1 MTLSRNPN
9 LGLVLE
15 RASETEGYRLNC
27 ARPENREFF
36 ERLDSFFTG
45 KSPEQCPGYDGY
57 LRSLPAPN
65 LAQCG
70 RQAVRDYFDNGWTL
84 TEMLFSALKDAEG
97 FYRPPYHGL
106 RHPLIFYYVHPA
118 VLYINKLR
126 LAKLIDA
133 PIDAYFESLFE
144 TGVDEMS
151 WDDMSK
157 NEIEWPTLFDAHA
170 YRRKAYAKIAELI
183 ESHPE
188 LADGHQSITME
199 HPLWA
204 LFMGFEHERIHLE
217 TSSVLMRE
225 LPVHLLERPAAFAPL
240 APRQAAASLQSSSTL
255 ESSASDFQEIEATSV
270 RLGKP
275 KDHPSYGWDNEY
287 GKRSINLRPFQAGRS
302 LITNADFLA
311 FVEAG
316 GYFEDRLWSETG
328 RRWKSFRNVKFPTF
342 WVPDGPAGSNQFKLR
357 TIFEVIDM
365 PLDWPCLVNYH
376 EAKAFC
382 RWRSEVDNR
391 HYRLPSEAEH
401 QAMRRHESIGE
412 TGRNL
417 ELQFSSESSS
427 KIAAKQ
433 DGIAHVFGNV
443 WQWLEDHF
451 NPLEGAKVHRL
462 YDDFSTPC
470 YDGQHQ
476 MIMGGSFIS
485 TGDEAGQFARFHFR
499 PHFFQHAGF
508 RLVLAESDNDGQ
520 AYRFDG
526 DGQQSNPYETLAVLN
541 EYMTL
546 HYAAPETQLPFQSG
560 PQHAL
565 SFPQRTANLLIDF
578 CRKLDVPMQRALDI
592 GCAVGGSSF
601 ALASAFEK
609 VVGVDLSKQF
619 IDTAQSLKENL
630 KFPYQVK
637 IEGDIYEEAL
647 ASVEPGAADR
657 VEFRQADACSLPAEF
672 IDFDAVLIANLLCR
686 LPSPGACLGR
696 LEGMRGLLRSGGI
709 VVIVSPY
716 TWMEKFT
723 PREVWLGGYYDDDGK
738 PHFSQDGIKAMLGD
752 QFQLLHRQDM
762 PLLIREHRRKYQ
774 YIVSDA
780 LVFQKR

>member
-15 RASETEGYRLNC
+15 RASETEGYRVNC

-36 ERLDSFFTG
+36 ERIDSFFTG
-45 KSPEQCPGYDGY
+45 KRPEECPGYDGH
-57 LRSLPAPN
+57 LRSLPAPD

-70 RQAVRDYFDNGWTL
+70 RQAVQDYFDNGWTL
-84 TEMLFSALKDAEG
+84 TELLFSALKDAEG

-126 LAKLIDA
+126 LAKLLDA

-157 NEIEWPTLFDAHA
+157 NEIEWPTLFEA
-170 YRRKAYAKIAELI
+170 YSYRTKAYAKISALI
-183 ESHPE
+183 NSHPD
-188 LADGHQSITME
+188 LADGHQAITME

-225 LPVHLLERPAAFAPL
+225 LPVDLLERPAGFAPL
-240 APRQAAASLQSSSTL
+240 APHLKAVADAASALRYS
-255 ESSASDFQEIEATSV
+255 EGDWQEIEATSV
-270 RLGKP
+270 RLGKS
-275 KDHPSYGWDNEY
+275 KEHPSYGWDNEY
-287 GKRSINLRPFQAGRS
+287 GRRSVSLRAFQSGRS
-302 LITNADFLA
+302 LITNGDFLA

-342 WVPDGPAGSNQFKLR
+342 WVPDGPSGSNQFKLR

-401 QAMRRHESIGE
+401 HAMRRYESGAV
-412 TGRNL
+412 GRNS
-417 ELQFSSESSS
+417 ELKFSSESSTRHADS
-427 KIAAKQ
+427 Q
-433 DGIAHVFGNV
+433 EGIVDVFGNV

-476 MIMGGSFIS
+476 MIIGGSFIS
-485 TGDEAGQFARFHFR
+485 TGDEASQFARFHFR

-508 RLVLAESDNDGQ
+508 RLVSAESDNDGQ

-526 DGQQSNPYETLAVLN
+526 DGQQSNPYETLSVLN

-546 HYAAPETQLPFQSG
+546 HYAAPETQLPFQGG
-560 PQHAL
+560 PQAAL
-565 SFPQRTANLLIDF
+565 SFPQRTANLLIEF

-619 IDTAQSLKENL
+619 VDTAQSLKERL

-637 IEGDIYEEAL
+637 IEGDIYEEAV
-647 ASVEPGAADR
+647 ASVDAGAAAR

-752 QFQLLHRQDM
+752 EFQLLHRQDM

>member
-15 RASETEGYRLNC
+15 RTSETEGYRVNC

-36 ERLDSFFTG
+36 ERIDSFFTG
-45 KSPEQCPGYDGY
+45 KRPEECPGYDGH
-57 LRSLPAPN
+57 LRSLPAPD

-70 RQAVRDYFDNGWTL
+70 RQAVQDYFDNGWTL
-84 TEMLFSALKDAEG
+84 TELLFSALKDAEG
-97 FYRPPYHGL
+97 FYRPPYHAL

-126 LAKLIDA
+126 LAKLLDA

-157 NEIEWPTLFDAHA
+157 NEIEWPTLFEA
-170 YRRKAYAKIAELI
+170 YSYRTKAYAKISALI
-183 ESHPE
+183 NSHPD
-188 LADGHQSITME
+188 LADGHQAITME

-225 LPVHLLERPAAFAPL
+225 LPVDLLERPAGFAPL
-240 APRQAAASLQSSSTL
+240 APHLNAVADAAAALRYS
-255 ESSASDFQEIEATSV
+255 EGDWQEIEATSV
-270 RLGKP
+270 RLGKS
-275 KDHPSYGWDNEY
+275 KEHPSYGWDNEY
-287 GKRSINLRPFQAGRS
+287 GRRSVNLRTFQSARS
-302 LITNADFLA
+302 LITNGDFLA

-342 WVPDGPAGSNQFKLR
+342 WVPDGPSGSNQFKLR

-401 QAMRRHESIGE
+401 HAMRRYESGAV
-412 TGRNL
+412 GRNS
-417 ELQFSSESSS
+417 ELKFSSESSTRHADS
-427 KIAAKQ
+427 GE
-433 DGIAHVFGNV
+433 GIVDVFGNV

-485 TGDEAGQFARFHFR
+485 TGDEASQFARFHFR

-508 RLVLAESDNDGQ
+508 RLVSAESDNDGQ

-526 DGQQSNPYETLAVLN
+526 DGQQSNPYETLSVLN

-546 HYAAPETQLPFQSG
+546 HYAAPETQLPFQGG
-560 PQHAL
+560 PQAAL
-565 SFPQRTANLLIDF
+565 SFPQRTASLLIDF

-619 IDTAQSLKENL
+619 VDTAQSLKERL

-637 IEGDIYEEAL
+637 IEGDIYEEAV
-647 ASVEPGAADR
+647 ASVDAGAAAR

-752 QFQLLHRQDM
+752 EFQLLHRQDM